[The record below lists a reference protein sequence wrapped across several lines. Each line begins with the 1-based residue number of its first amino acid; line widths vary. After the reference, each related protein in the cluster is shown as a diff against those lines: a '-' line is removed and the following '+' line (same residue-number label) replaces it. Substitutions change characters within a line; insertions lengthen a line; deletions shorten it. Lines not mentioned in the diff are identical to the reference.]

1 MEEYLR
7 WSCTLVERWSNAI
20 ILLHV
25 LSCLYTFNITNVV
38 TNEIVWEIGF
48 RPSCPVYDSLSC
60 HLSMVDDN
68 LGFLDVKVSWLML
81 KWSNT
86 FPQMVKLLYC
96 LISAAYYRHPTAVEP
111 NKQLKSHYL
120 VDARKAITLTNSL
133 LFSLWTLNPLL
144 FPSEH
149 KLNLFKDR

>member
-1 MEEYLR
+1 M
-7 WSCTLVERWSNAI
+7 ERWSNAI
-20 ILLHV
+20 ILLYV
-25 LSCLYTFNITNVV
+25 LFCLYTFNNTNVV
-38 TNEIVWEIGF
+38 TDEIGWEIGF
-48 RPSCPVYDSLSC
+48 HLSCPVYDSQNC

-81 KWSNT
+81 KRSNT

-111 NKQLKSHYL
+111 NKQLKSYNF

-144 FPSEH
+144 FASEH
-149 KLNLFKDR
+149 KLNLFKDK